1 MKTREEKII
10 EILSKIDSKL
20 NEWEGHSGIFFND
33 DRVRIGRARLIYFIK
48 SFIADAILALPLD
61 VPSDEEMM
69 ETIWEETDVSLSLK
83 DKEENTVAY
92 AMYLEIIRWAIWMKE
107 EIIKRNK

>member
-1 MKTREEKII
+1 MKREQII
-10 EILSKIDSKL
+10 EILEKYKDIES
-20 NEWEGHSGIFFND
+20 WYFF
-33 DRVRIGRARLIYFIK
+33 GQESEHKALINLA
-48 SFIADAILALPLD
+48 SPENIADEILALPLD

-92 AMYLEIIRWAIWMKE
+92 AMYLEIIRWAIWMRE
-107 EIIKRNK
+107 EIINRNK

>member
-1 MKTREEKII
+1 MKKEQII
-10 EILSKIDSKL
+10 EILETWDDYVLGGDI
-20 NEWEGHSGIFFND
+20 ND
-33 DRVRIGRARLIYFIK
+33 D
-48 SFIADAILALPLD
+48 IADAILALPLE
-61 VPSDEEMM
+61 VPTDEEMM

>member
-1 MKTREEKII
+1 MTREQII
-10 EILSKIDSKL
+10 EILKNPHWFLNGKL
-20 NEWEGHSGIFFND
+20 FESDFE
-33 DRVRIGRARLIYFIK
+33 R
-48 SFIADAILALPLD
+48 IADAILALPLD

>member
-61 VPSDEEMM
+61 VPSDKKIDDEAFSIRYRKKNEFDAMC
-69 ETIWEETDVSLSLK
+69 
-83 DKEENTVAY
+83 AY
-92 AMYLEIIRWAIWMKE
+92 AFIYGADWMRN
-107 EIIKRNK
+107 EIIKRNTKK

>member
-1 MKTREEKII
+1 MKREQII
-10 EILSKIDSKL
+10 EILKL
-20 NEWEGHSGIFFND
+20 SFMGYSDGYFELITDQIF
-33 DRVRIGRARLIYFIK
+33 
-48 SFIADAILALPLD
+48 ALPLD

>member
-1 MKTREEKII
+1 MTRREQIIKIMDDYRS
-10 EILSKIDSKL
+10 ETCY
-20 NEWEGHSGIFFND
+20 GISSSD
-33 DRVRIGRARLIYFIK
+33 ISLV
-48 SFIADAILALPLD
+48 ADAILALPLD
-61 VPSDEEMM
+61 VPSDEEIM